1 MNNQTI
7 IMAPRKGAAVASA
20 ARAGR
25 GISKAERNKCLP
37 YLPLLQVLGELHP
50 TSRLVLLKHLDK
62 KSLTILVRTIRTVF
76 SRLADDDDCYP
87 PKVVKMLREM
97 LQANPE
103 AFKTLLRTKNV
114 KLGKSEQT
122 ALYSIGGSAIA
133 AILSVVVPY
142 VIGQLL
148 GKK

>member
-1 MNNQTI
+1 M
-7 IMAPRKGAAVASA
+7 
-20 ARAGR
+20 
-25 GISKAERNKCLP
+25 
-37 YLPLLQVLGELHP
+37 HP